1 MADEAGAATAQVMV
15 YVANELQGVFS
26 HISKALTEYQETG
39 DLPDSVFEAEPA
51 ATAPTKR
58 KRQKKDKDRVK
69 RKPSAFNHYV
79 KEQIAVL
86 RARPQTDEEHN
97 NNSVFAEAVA
107 NWKKLPDGEKKAY
120 TEKFKAGEAAKEAAA
135 AAAAAGDDDEDEE
148 DEAVEEEE
156 EEEEE
161 EEPVKEPTPPP
172 PPAKKEK
179 KRKDKE
185 GGEKKAEK
193 KVKKDKA
200 PTAAMPSI
208 PAPAEAAAPAQ
219 EADAPK
225 KKKKKNKDKDKEKTK
240 A

>member
-97 NNSVFAEAVA
+97 NNC
-107 NWKKLPDGEKKAY
+107 KLQILTSCTLEKHRLLFVVTRAHLDG
-120 TEKFKAGEAAKEAAA
+120 
-135 AAAAAGDDDEDEE
+135 
-148 DEAVEEEE
+148 V
-156 EEEEE
+156 
-161 EEPVKEPTPPP
+161 PV
-172 PPAKKEK
+172 PAKGWSYSW
-179 KRKDKE
+179 R
-185 GGEKKAEK
+185 
-193 KVKKDKA
+193 
-200 PTAAMPSI
+200 
-208 PAPAEAAAPAQ
+208 
-219 EADAPK
+219 
-225 KKKKKNKDKDKEKTK
+225 
-240 A
+240 